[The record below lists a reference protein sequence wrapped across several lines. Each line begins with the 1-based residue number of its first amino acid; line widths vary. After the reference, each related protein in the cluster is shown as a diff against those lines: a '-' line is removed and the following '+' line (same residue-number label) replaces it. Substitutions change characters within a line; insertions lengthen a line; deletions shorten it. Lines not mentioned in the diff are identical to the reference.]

1 MRQPFS
7 LEQQVADQIS
17 TSEDMMKDRYISDM
31 TQTGTKQ
38 MESLVKKMQKKAQ
51 KGAGLFKGGLGKLL
65 KTGLNIGMGALGPW
79 GKVAKLALT
88 AADAAKR
95 QKDLKK
101 MQKDIK
107 SMGGVPAQFKGTFLE
122 NYLKGGAESSKAQL
136 GEMLKGR
143 KKAAG
148 ISDLIALGG
157 ALISVGKV
165 APELSSSLKGAG
177 AKIKDVATDVGQKV
191 GQKAKDAF
199 QSVKDKRMHFLKKG
213 QDDFMYYGPGGV
225 PDQTDSDYLLNRLF
239 AKAEKGIVEYPAASG
254 AESLTP
260 AISRNL
266 EESVM
271 SDAPLNKLF
280 NKLDPDYKHLY
291 EPADV
296 IGGESVEK
304 AAADVIGGQ
313 TFEASDFSQKIA
325 ALAEKAGGKSIPF
338 MPGGVTI
345 DKLNQPLMGLGG
357 DSALGQALFTP
368 SNYAPLAQDLY
379 MNYLTQPA
387 GEPVITAA
395 QGPSRRYY

>member
-122 NYLKGGAESSKAQL
+122 NYLKGGAESSKDQL

-157 ALISVGKV
+157 DLISVGKV

-199 QSVKDKRMHFLKKG
+199 QSVKDKRMQFLKKG

-225 PDQTDSDYLLNRLF
+225 PDQTDSDYLL
-239 AKAEKGIVEYPAASG
+239 
-254 AESLTP
+254 
-260 AISRNL
+260 
-266 EESVM
+266 
-271 SDAPLNKLF
+271 
-280 NKLDPDYKHLY
+280 
-291 EPADV
+291 
-296 IGGESVEK
+296 
-304 AAADVIGGQ
+304 
-313 TFEASDFSQKIA
+313 TFC
-325 ALAEKAGGKSIPF
+325 KS
-338 MPGGVTI
+338 
-345 DKLNQPLMGLGG
+345 
-357 DSALGQALFTP
+357 
-368 SNYAPLAQDLY
+368 
-379 MNYLTQPA
+379 
-387 GEPVITAA
+387 
-395 QGPSRRYY
+395 

>member
-17 TSEDMMKDRYISDM
+17 TSEDMMKDRYVSDM
-31 TQTGTKQ
+31 TQTGTKA
-38 MESLVKKMQKKAQ
+38 MKNLIEKMQKKAQ
-51 KGAGLFKGGLGKLL
+51 KGAGLFKGKFGKLL
-65 KTGLNIGMGALGPW
+65 KTGLNIGSTFLGPW
-79 GKVAKLALT
+79 GKVAKLVLT

-157 ALISVGKV
+157 DLISVGKV

-177 AKIKDVATDVGQKV
+177 AKVKDVAQDVGQKV
-191 GQKAKDAF
+191 GQKAKDTF
-199 QSVKDKRMHFLKKG
+199 QSAKDKTMQQLKKG
-213 QDDFMYYGPGGV
+213 EMGYFPQ
-225 PDQTDSDYLLNRLF
+225 DSDSDKILNRLF
-239 AKAEKGIVEYPAASG
+239 AKTEKGITDYGGPGDASAEVIQGG
-254 AESLTP
+254 AEKLTP
-260 AISRNL
+260 AISR
-266 EESVM
+266 
-271 SDAPLNKLF
+271 
-280 NKLDPDYKHLY
+280 
-291 EPADV
+291 
-296 IGGESVEK
+296 
-304 AAADVIGGQ
+304 DVIGGQ

-338 MPGGVTI
+338 MGGATF

-357 DSALGQALFTP
+357 DSALGQAIFTP

-387 GEPVITAA
+387 GEPVITEA

>member
-7 LEQQVADQIS
+7 LEQQIADQIS

-31 TQTGTKQ
+31 TQTGTKT
-38 MESLVKKMQKKAQ
+38 MKNLVEKMQKKAQ
-51 KGAGLFKGGLGKLL
+51 KEAGLFKGKFGKLF

-122 NYLKGGAESSKAQL
+122 NYLKGGAESSKSQL

-157 ALISVGKV
+157 DLISVGKV

-177 AKIKDVATDVGQKV
+177 AKVKDVATDVGQKV
-191 GQKAKDAF
+191 GQKAKDSF
-199 QSVKDKRMHFLKKG
+199 QSVKDKTMQQLKKG
-213 QDDFMYYGPGGV
+213 EMGYFPQ
-225 PDQTDSDYLLNRLF
+225 DSDSDKILNRLF
-239 AKAEKGIVEYPAASG
+239 AKTEKGITDYGGPGDVSAEAIKGGG
-254 AESLTP
+254 AETLTP
-260 AISRNL
+260 AISR
-266 EESVM
+266 
-271 SDAPLNKLF
+271 
-280 NKLDPDYKHLY
+280 
-291 EPADV
+291 DV
-296 IGGESVEK
+296 IGGE
-304 AAADVIGGQ
+304 
-313 TFEASDFSQKIA
+313 TFEASDFSLKIA
-325 ALAEKAGGKSIPF
+325 DLAEKAGSKSIPF
-338 MPGGVTI
+338 MPGKTTI
-345 DKLNQPLMGLGG
+345 DSLNRPLLGLGG
-357 DSALGQALFTP
+357 DSALGQAIFTP

-387 GEPVITAA
+387 GEPVITEA